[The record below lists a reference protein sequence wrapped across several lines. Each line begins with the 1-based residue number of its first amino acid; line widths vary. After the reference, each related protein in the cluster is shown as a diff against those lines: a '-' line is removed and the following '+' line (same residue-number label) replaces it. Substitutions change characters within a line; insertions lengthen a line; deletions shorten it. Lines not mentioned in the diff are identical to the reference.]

1 MTDQEYDTIGA
12 ELIEMFGD
20 KLPDPVTN
28 PTQFEFYVKL
38 YKYERFLNEQR
49 ITETGPLQANP
60 TEGSVQQEAT
70 PDIQGEESTTPEVTD
85 PL

>member
-1 MTDQEYDTIGA
+1 MTDQEYDTIGT

-60 TEGSVQQEAT
+60 TEGSVCDT
-70 PDIQGEESTTPEVTD
+70 PDQDSQGEESPTPEVAD